1 MLNNHK
7 KDNKMI
13 VTSDCMNML
22 VHKYEHFKSSSLRT
36 VTHVFV
42 NDPQVGYAVF
52 GDIMISQLKE
62 LN

>member
-1 MLNNHK
+1 
-7 KDNKMI
+7 MI

-52 GDIMISQLKE
+52 GDIMINQLK
-62 LN
+62 NVGF